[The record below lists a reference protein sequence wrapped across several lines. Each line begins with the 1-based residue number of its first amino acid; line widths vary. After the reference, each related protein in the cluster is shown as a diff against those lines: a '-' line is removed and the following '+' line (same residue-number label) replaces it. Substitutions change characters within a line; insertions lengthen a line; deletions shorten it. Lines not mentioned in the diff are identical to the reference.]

1 VTPDDAK
8 MMVRK
13 RLLSEMA
20 LPQRTVDFV
29 CDILSPTIEAIAMN
43 VVTKSNF
50 QLKVNNSL

>member
-1 VTPDDAK
+1 MTPDDAK

-43 VVTKSNF
+43 EVTKSNF
-50 QLKVNNSL
+50 